1 MEIIGSLC
9 ILFGI
14 SIFLYTVI
22 KRYEA
27 QRVGA
32 SKIKKQMGIQ
42 KQKEEEQSRRN
53 IIINK
58 VENFL
63 KTSKFVEPIAKWRE
77 EDVYKY
83 VFNDGY
89 LYEFEDIMTENN
101 QKVGMDEDFLCF
113 KRLFYKRVANPVDF
127 MSKFSESIALIK
139 NNSL

>member
-1 MEIIGSLC
+1 MEMIGSLC

-14 SIFLYTVI
+14 SIFLYTVM

-32 SKIKKQMGIQ
+32 SKIREQMSIQ
-42 KQKEEEQSRRN
+42 KQKDDEQNRRN
-53 IIINK
+53 QIINK

-63 KTSKFVEPIAKWRE
+63 KTSKFVEPIAKWRD

-89 LYEFEDIMTENN
+89 LYEFEDIMTESN
-101 QKVGMDEDFLCF
+101 QKIGMDEDFLCF
-113 KRLFYKRVANPVDF
+113 KRLCYKRVADPVDF
-127 MSKFSESIALIK
+127 MSRFSSSVA
-139 NNSL
+139 